1 MEELIEK
8 LILGCA
14 APRKNVI
21 VVLKILH
28 HEIELYQLM
37 EENSVAKLESAKN
50 IIEMVG
56 NNSILIDHL
65 KNHFYLNIK
74 EMKSTISCFDS
85 FGVTAMDFSS
95 FMTVDPKTGF
105 AGGVVNSNNVTF
117 DFVTKI
123 YESLKKKSD
132 NILKNIPFEVVI
144 KMASKIPLENF
155 LSTMSEVNLLKFALD
170 LITKSSMASEKQGIF
185 NGFIVKSSAVGEFV
199 PNYRTEYSMP
209 VIFLDIIL
217 EYLKKNFQRY
227 IYGNKEKKR
236 IIMHSKMCPFYLLI
250 LHSYK

>member
-1 MEELIEK
+1 
-8 LILGCA
+8 
-14 APRKNVI
+14 
-21 VVLKILH
+21 LKILH

-199 PNYRTEYSMP
+199 PNYLTEYSMP

-217 EYLKKNFQRY
+217 EYLKKKISSVIFM
-227 IYGNKEKKR
+227 ETKR
-236 IIMHSKMCPFYLLI
+236 KNALLCTRKCA
-250 LHSYK
+250 LFTC